1 MNIEYEFE
9 PKITI
14 NDYIFN
20 RLNQNINE
28 FATIEQLKEG
38 VEKIIQ
44 CVPEQ
49 IIKIVEKEDW
59 KLIITNKRDL
69 EKQFGIEYKI
79 FGITNFKEKEILVY
93 AQKDPL
99 KFSIIHEFGH
109 IIDNYLNTISL
120 SEDWKHITDVY
131 AKRAVN
137 HRDNFFTNEIPS
149 EFFSDCVLTYC
160 INKELFGEYNMAEIV
175 SIIERIILILPYVK
189 KEDNISAS
197 LTESEKLLKAFN
209 EYNQEYIW

>member
-38 VEKIIQ
+38 VEKIIK

-137 HRDNFFTNEIPS
+137 HRDNFFTNETP
-149 EFFSDCVLTYC
+149 
-160 INKELFGEYNMAEIV
+160 
-175 SIIERIILILPYVK
+175 
-189 KEDNISAS
+189 
-197 LTESEKLLKAFN
+197 
-209 EYNQEYIW
+209 